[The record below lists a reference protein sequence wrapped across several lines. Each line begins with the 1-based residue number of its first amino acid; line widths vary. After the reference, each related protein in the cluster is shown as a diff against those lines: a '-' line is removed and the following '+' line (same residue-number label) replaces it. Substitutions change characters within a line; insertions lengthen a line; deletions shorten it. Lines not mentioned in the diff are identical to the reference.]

1 MRALLTFVLATA
13 SLFAQAPAA
22 PCGDCYANAVVGVYG
37 VQQVDVSFVA
47 VHGGKCKRIES
58 QCQPDADQGCRGSTS
73 VSVLLPAGTAIVQ
86 EILGQLV
93 VVDLVILPTVYTF
106 SYEGVAPCGQQL
118 DESWMFMNS
127 TGIFGSVEVGV
138 RCGSCPQ

>member
-1 MRALLTFVLATA
+1 MFRPRDVKELVVDYLEECLARG
-13 SLFAQAPAA
+13 LREVRFIH
-22 PCGDCYANAVVGVYG
+22 GKGIG
-37 VQQVDVSFVA
+37 VQ
-47 VHGGKCKRIES
+47 R
-58 QCQPDADQGCRGSTS
+58 T
-73 VSVLLPAGTAIVQ
+73 IVQ